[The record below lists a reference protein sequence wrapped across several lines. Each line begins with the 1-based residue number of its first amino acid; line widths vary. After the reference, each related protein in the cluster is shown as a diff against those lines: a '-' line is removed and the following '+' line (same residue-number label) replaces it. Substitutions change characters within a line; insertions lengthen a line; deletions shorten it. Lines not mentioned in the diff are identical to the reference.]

1 MREFPF
7 AIDDSERNI
16 FIWWTSTEVQKHS
29 FVVPR
34 LLDNLVCRGLGFV
47 DKIRV
52 EDIKLHGDM
61 ISTVSI

>member
-16 FIWWTSTEVQKHS
+16 FIWRTSTEVQKHG

-34 LLDNLVCRGLGFV
+34 LLDNLVCRRLGFV
-47 DKIRV
+47 DKVRIK
-52 EDIKLHGDM
+52 DIKLQGDM
-61 ISTVSI
+61 ISMVST